1 MISGIIL
8 DRLSGSCHDVG
19 DALFLS
25 RYVRILKLPTLMS
38 SPTPPSSSAR
48 AAGPQPR
55 LPAATIATTTSTAH
69 LRQISAI
76 FSPYSSARTSHRGR
90 ERGRGIRWGDRVP
103 GIMREACGAESRPRQ
118 RRRTLPHRA
127 TADMSEATVAT
138 VRAARRRRR
147 HRGPAS
153 GPRPVA
159 PPPPGPPSGPAPPAE
174 RSGAT
179 RRTAALACPD
189 PRKKVRSTSRGPS
202 ARPSPPRSAAPASS
216 PATAPVSDFSLRARA
231 GAAARAPS
239 PTPGHARAHARFP
252 PP

>member
-103 GIMREACGAESRPRQ
+103 GIMREACGAESHPRQ
-118 RRRTLPHRA
+118 RRRALPHRA

-179 RRTAALACPD
+179 RRAAALACSGPARRCGASRAGRRSGRLLPA
-189 PRKKVRSTSRGPS
+189 PRRRR
-202 ARPSPPRSAAPASS
+202 RP
-216 PATAPVSDFSLRARA
+216 PATAPVSDFSP
-231 GAAARAPS
+231 RAPGGSSGPHSS
-239 PTPGHARAHARFP
+239 PAPGHARAHARIP